1 MHTYAGRDAISSI
14 MHLCGKRLIWSECR
28 FTDDTEEWI
37 LPKAPKGMDAAGG
50 GGRAKS
56 GSKSKRKK
64 KHADMPA
71 SDIGKASPSSA
82 EDAAYANEIMGS
94 DEEYGHSSRSGSS
107 SSGSGTSCLSYFLLM
122 IHLCKCGV

>member
-1 MHTYAGRDAISSI
+1 MHTDAGRDAIGGI
-14 MHLCGKRLIWSECR
+14 VHLCGTRLIWRECR
-28 FTDDTEEWI
+28 LSDDAEEWI
-37 LPKAPKGMDAAGG
+37 LPKAPKGMEVAG

-64 KHADMPA
+64 AQSDMPA

-94 DEEYGHSSRSGSS
+94 DDEYGRSSRSGSS
-107 SSGSGTSCLSYFLLM
+107 SSGSGTSCL
-122 IHLCKCGV
+122 